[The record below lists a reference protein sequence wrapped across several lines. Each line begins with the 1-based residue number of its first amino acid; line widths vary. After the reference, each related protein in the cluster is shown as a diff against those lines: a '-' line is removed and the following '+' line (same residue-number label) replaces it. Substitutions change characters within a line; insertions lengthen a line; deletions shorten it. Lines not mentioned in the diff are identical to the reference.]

1 MKEGVVLIAKNPEGK
16 LVSALET
23 ELNREETYYC
33 PGCQGRVLLRQ
44 GQVMCP
50 HFAHISLQ
58 DCQFFSE
65 NESAQHLSLKAALYK
80 SLVNHGEKVRIE
92 KVLSEIGQ
100 IADLFVSDS
109 LALEVQCS
117 RLSQQRLRE
126 RTRAYQQAGYE
137 VRWLLGEDL
146 WLGRRLTDL
155 QRDFLYFTANIGFHL
170 WELDWKKEEI
180 RLKYLIYEDIF
191 GKVYYLTKIWPLTE
205 NLMAVLRYPYQSEKA
220 ETYQVT
226 QRKKVS
232 HVIQRELMGKNP
244 RWMRRQEEA
253 YLRGMNLLSLSDQDF
268 FPQVRF
274 PESKQGFV
282 QIRQSLE
289 GFEKLFKKYYR
300 KRHFSY
306 RQTLYPPTFYAKI
319 EKNRHN

>member
-1 MKEGVVLIAKNPEGK
+1 MLIAKNQEGN
-16 LVSALET
+16 LVLALET
-23 ELNREETYYC
+23 CLKRKESYSC
-33 PGCQGRVLLRQ
+33 PGCQGVVLLRH

-50 HFAHISLQ
+50 HFAHKSLQ

-80 SLVNHGEKVRIE
+80 SLVNHGEKVSIE
-92 KVLSEIGQ
+92 KVLSELGQ
-100 IADLFVSDS
+100 IADLFVGDS

-126 RTRAYQQAGYE
+126 RTCAYHQAGYE
-137 VRWLLGEDL
+137 VRWLLGEEL
-146 WLGRRLTDL
+146 WLNGRLTDL
-155 QRDFLYFTANIGFHL
+155 QRDFLYFTAKIGFHL
-170 WELDWKKEEI
+170 WELDWKREEI

-191 GKVYYLTKIWPLTE
+191 GRVYYLTKTWSLTE
-205 NLMAVLRYPYQSEKA
+205 NLMTVLRFPYQVEKG
-220 ETYQVT
+220 ETYKVT

-253 YLRGMNLLSLSDQDF
+253 YLKGMNLLCLSDQDF

-289 GFEKLFKKYYR
+289 GFEKFFMQYYR
-300 KRHFSY
+300 KRRFSY

-319 EKNRHN
+319 VKNRYN

>member
-1 MKEGVVLIAKNPEGK
+1 MLIARNQKGN

-23 ELNREETYYC
+23 SLNREDSYCC
-33 PGCQGRVLLRQ
+33 PGCQGVVLLRQ

-50 HFAHISLQ
+50 HFAHKSLQ

-80 SLVNHGEKVRIE
+80 SLVNHGEKVSIE
-92 KVLSEIGQ
+92 KVLSEMGQ
-100 IADLFVSDS
+100 IADLFVGDS

-126 RTRAYQQAGYE
+126 RTRAYHQAGYE
-137 VRWLLGEDL
+137 VRWLLGEEL
-146 WLGRRLTDL
+146 WLNGRLTDL
-155 QRDFLYFTANIGFHL
+155 QRDFLYFTAKIGFHL

-180 RLKYLIYEDIF
+180 RLKYLIYDDIF
-191 GKVYYLTKIWPLTE
+191 GKVYYLTKTWPLTE
-205 NLMAVLRYPYQSEKA
+205 NLMAVLRYPYQSEKV

-232 HVIQRELMGKNP
+232 HVIQRELMGKNQ

-253 YLRGMNLLSLSDQDF
+253 YLKGMNLLSLSDQDF

-289 GFEKLFKKYYR
+289 GFEKFFMQYYR
-300 KRHFSY
+300 KRRFSY

-319 EKNRHN
+319 VKNRYN

>member
-1 MKEGVVLIAKNPEGK
+1 MLIAKNPEGK
-16 LVSALET
+16 LVSALEI
-23 ELNREETYYC
+23 ELNREESYCC

-50 HFAHISLQ
+50 HFAHKSLQ

-92 KVLSEIGQ
+92 KVLSEMGQ
-100 IADLFVSDS
+100 IADLFVGDS

-126 RTRAYQQAGYE
+126 RTRAYHQAGYE

-155 QRDFLYFTANIGFHL
+155 QRDFLYFTAKIGFHL

-191 GKVYYLTKIWPLTE
+191 GRVYYLTKTWSLTE
-205 NLMAVLRYPYQSEKA
+205 NLMTVLRFPYQAERV

-232 HVIQRELMGKNP
+232 HVIQRELMGKI
-244 RWMRRQEEA
+244 
-253 YLRGMNLLSLSDQDF
+253 QD
-268 FPQVRF
+268 
-274 PESKQGFV
+274 G
-282 QIRQSLE
+282 
-289 GFEKLFKKYYR
+289 
-300 KRHFSY
+300 
-306 RQTLYPPTFYAKI
+306 
-319 EKNRHN
+319 

>member
-1 MKEGVVLIAKNPEGK
+1 MLIAKNQEGN

-23 ELNREETYYC
+23 SLQRKEPYSC
-33 PGCQGRVLLRQ
+33 PGCQGVVLLRH

-50 HFAHISLQ
+50 HFAHKSLQ

-80 SLVNHGEKVRIE
+80 SLVNHGEKVSIE
-92 KVLSEIGQ
+92 KVLFEMGQ
-100 IADLFVSDS
+100 IADLFVGDS

-126 RTRAYQQAGYE
+126 RTCAYHQAGYE
-137 VRWLLGEDL
+137 VRWLLGEEL
-146 WLGRRLTDL
+146 WLNGRLTDL
-155 QRDFLYFTANIGFHL
+155 QRDFLYFTAKIGFHL
-170 WELDWKKEEI
+170 WELDWKREEI

-191 GKVYYLTKIWPLTE
+191 GRVYYLTKTWSLTE
-205 NLMAVLRYPYQSEKA
+205 NLMTVLRFPYQVEKG
-220 ETYQVT
+220 ETYKVT

-232 HVIQRELMGKNP
+232 HVIQRELVGKNP
-244 RWMRRQEEA
+244 RWLRRQEEA
-253 YLRGMNLLSLSDQDF
+253 YLKGMNLLCLSDQDF

-282 QIRQSLE
+282 QIRLSID
-289 GFEKLFKKYYR
+289 GFEKLFMQYYR

-306 RQTLYPPTFYAKI
+306 KQTLYPPTFYAKI
-319 EKNRHN
+319 VKNRHN

>member
-1 MKEGVVLIAKNPEGK
+1 MLIAKNQEGN

-23 ELNREETYYC
+23 CLKRKESYSC
-33 PGCQGRVLLRQ
+33 PGCQGVVLLRH

-50 HFAHISLQ
+50 HFAHKSLQ

-80 SLVNHGEKVRIE
+80 SLVNHGEKVSIE
-92 KVLSEIGQ
+92 KVLSELGQ
-100 IADLFVSDS
+100 IADLFVGDS

-126 RTRAYQQAGYE
+126 RTCAYHQAGYE
-137 VRWLLGEDL
+137 VRWLLGEEL
-146 WLGRRLTDL
+146 WLNGRLTDL
-155 QRDFLYFTANIGFHL
+155 QRDFLYFTAKIGFHL
-170 WELDWKKEEI
+170 WELDWKREEI

-191 GKVYYLTKIWPLTE
+191 GRVYYLTKTWSLTE
-205 NLMAVLRYPYQSEKA
+205 NLMTVLRFPYQVEKG
-220 ETYQVT
+220 ETYKVT

-232 HVIQRELMGKNP
+232 HVIQRELVGKNP
-244 RWMRRQEEA
+244 RWLRRQEEA
-253 YLRGMNLLSLSDQDF
+253 YLKGMNLLCLSDQDF

-289 GFEKLFKKYYR
+289 GFEKFFMQYYR
-300 KRHFSY
+300 KRRFSY

-319 EKNRHN
+319 VKNRYN

>member
-1 MKEGVVLIAKNPEGK
+1 MLIAKNQEGN

-23 ELNREETYYC
+23 SLQRKEPYSC
-33 PGCQGRVLLRQ
+33 PGCQGVVLLRH

-50 HFAHISLQ
+50 HFAHKSLQ

-65 NESAQHLSLKAALYK
+65 NESAQHLSLKATLYQ
-80 SLVNHGEKVRIE
+80 SLDNHGERVCIE
-92 KVLSEIGQ
+92 KVLPELGQ
-100 IADLFVSDS
+100 IADLFVGDS
-109 LALEVQCS
+109 LALEIQCS

-126 RTRAYQQAGYE
+126 RTCAYHQAGYE
-137 VRWLLGEDL
+137 VRWLLGEEL
-146 WLGRRLTDL
+146 WLHGRLTDL
-155 QRDFLYFTANIGFHL
+155 QRDFLYFTAKIGFHL
-170 WELDWKKEEI
+170 WELDWKREEI

-191 GKVYYLTKIWPLTE
+191 GKVYYLTKSWPLTE
-205 NLMAVLRYPYQSEKA
+205 NLMTVLRFPYQAEKG
-220 ETYQVT
+220 ETYKVT

-244 RWMRRQEEA
+244 RWLRRQEEA
-253 YLRGMNLLSLSDQDF
+253 YLKGMNLLCLSDQDF

-282 QIRQSLE
+282 QIRLSID
-289 GFEKLFKKYYR
+289 GFEKLFMQYYR

-306 RQTLYPPTFYAKI
+306 KQTLYPPTFYAKI
-319 EKNRHN
+319 VENRYN

>member
-1 MKEGVVLIAKNPEGK
+1 MLIAKNQEGN
-16 LVSALET
+16 LVLALET
-23 ELNREETYYC
+23 CLKRKESYSC
-33 PGCQGRVLLRQ
+33 PGCQGVVLLRH

-50 HFAHISLQ
+50 HFAHKSLQ

-80 SLVNHGEKVRIE
+80 SLVNHGEKVSIE
-92 KVLSEIGQ
+92 KVLSELGQ
-100 IADLFVSDS
+100 IADLFVGDS

-126 RTRAYQQAGYE
+126 RTCAYHQAGYE
-137 VRWLLGEDL
+137 VRWLLGEEL
-146 WLGRRLTDL
+146 WLNGRLTDL
-155 QRDFLYFTANIGFHL
+155 QRDFLYFTAKIGFHL
-170 WELDWKKEEI
+170 WELDWKREEI

-191 GKVYYLTKIWPLTE
+191 GKVYYLTKTWPLNE
-205 NLMAVLRYPYQSEKA
+205 NLMVVLRSPYQAEKV

-253 YLRGMNLLSLSDQDF
+253 YLNGMNLLCLSDQDF
-268 FPQVRF
+268 SPQVRF

-289 GFEKLFKKYYR
+289 GFEKLFMQYYR

-319 EKNRHN
+319 VKNRYN

>member
-1 MKEGVVLIAKNPEGK
+1 MLIAKNQEGN

-23 ELNREETYYC
+23 CLKRKESYSC
-33 PGCQGRVLLRQ
+33 PGCQGVVLLRH

-50 HFAHISLQ
+50 HFAHKSLQ

-92 KVLSEIGQ
+92 KVLSEMGQ
-100 IADLFVSDS
+100 IADLFVGDS

-126 RTRAYQQAGYE
+126 RTRAYHQAGYE

-155 QRDFLYFTANIGFHL
+155 QRDFLYFTAKIGFHL

-191 GKVYYLTKIWPLTE
+191 GRVYYLTKTWSLTE
-205 NLMAVLRYPYQSEKA
+205 NLMTVLRFPYQAERV

-244 RWMRRQEEA
+244 RWMRRQEAA
-253 YLRGMNLLSLSDQDF
+253 YLKGMNLLSLSDQDF

-282 QIRQSLE
+282 QIRLAINS
-289 GFEKLFKKYYR
+289 FEKLFKQYYR
-300 KRHFSY
+300 KSHFSY

>member
-1 MKEGVVLIAKNPEGK
+1 MLIARNQEGN

-23 ELNREETYYC
+23 SLQRKESYSC
-33 PGCQGRVLLRQ
+33 PGCQGVVLLRH

-50 HFAHISLQ
+50 HFAHKSLQ
-58 DCQFFSE
+58 NCQFFSE

-80 SLVNHGEKVRIE
+80 SLVNHGEKVSIE
-92 KVLSEIGQ
+92 KVLSEMGQ
-100 IADLFVSDS
+100 IADLFVGDS

-126 RTRAYQQAGYE
+126 RTCAYHQAGYE
-137 VRWLLGEDL
+137 VRWLLGEEL
-146 WLGRRLTDL
+146 WLNGRLTDL
-155 QRDFLYFTANIGFHL
+155 QRDFLYFTAKIGFHL
-170 WELDWKKEEI
+170 WELDWKREEI

-191 GKVYYLTKIWPLTE
+191 GKVYYLTKTWPLTE
-205 NLMAVLRYPYQSEKA
+205 NLMTVLRYPYQTEQV

-253 YLRGMNLLSLSDQDF
+253 YLKGMNLLCLSDQDF

-289 GFEKLFKKYYR
+289 GFEKFFMQYYR
-300 KRHFSY
+300 KRRFSY

-319 EKNRHN
+319 VKNRYN

>member
-1 MKEGVVLIAKNPEGK
+1 MLIAKNQEGN
-16 LVSALET
+16 LVLALET
-23 ELNREETYYC
+23 CLKRKESYSC
-33 PGCQGRVLLRQ
+33 PGCQGVVLLRH

-50 HFAHISLQ
+50 HFAHKSLQ

-80 SLVNHGEKVRIE
+80 SLVNHGEKVSIE
-92 KVLSEIGQ
+92 KVLSELGQ
-100 IADLFVSDS
+100 IADLFVGDS

-126 RTRAYQQAGYE
+126 RTCAYHQAGYE
-137 VRWLLGEDL
+137 VRWLLGEEL
-146 WLGRRLTDL
+146 WLNGRLTDL
-155 QRDFLYFTANIGFHL
+155 QRDFLYFTAKIGFHL
-170 WELDWKKEEI
+170 WELDWKREEI

-191 GKVYYLTKIWPLTE
+191 GKVYYLTKAWSLTE
-205 NLMAVLRYPYQSEKA
+205 NLMTVLRFPYQTEKV

-253 YLRGMNLLSLSDQDF
+253 YLKGMNLLCLFDQDF

-289 GFEKLFKKYYR
+289 GFEKLFKQYYR

-306 RQTLYPPTFYAKI
+306 QQTLYPPTFYAKI
-319 EKNRHN
+319 VKNRYN

>member
-1 MKEGVVLIAKNPEGK
+1 M
-16 LVSALET
+16 
-23 ELNREETYYC
+23 
-33 PGCQGRVLLRQ
+33 
-44 GQVMCP
+44 
-50 HFAHISLQ
+50 
-58 DCQFFSE
+58 
-65 NESAQHLSLKAALYK
+65 
-80 SLVNHGEKVRIE
+80 
-92 KVLSEIGQ
+92 GQ
-100 IADLFVSDS
+100 IADLFVADS

-126 RTRAYQQAGYE
+126 RTRAYHQAGYE

-155 QRDFLYFTANIGFHL
+155 QRDFLYFTAKIGFHL

-191 GKVYYLTKIWPLTE
+191 GRVYYLTKTWSLTE
-205 NLMAVLRYPYQSEKA
+205 NLMTVLRFPYQAERV

-244 RWMRRQEEA
+244 RWMRRQEAA
-253 YLRGMNLLSLSDQDF
+253 YLKGMNLLSLSDQDF

-274 PESKQGFV
+274 PESRQGFV

-289 GFEKLFKKYYR
+289 GFEKLFKQYYR
-300 KRHFSY
+300 KSHFSY

>member
-1 MKEGVVLIAKNPEGK
+1 MLIAKNQEGN
-16 LVSALET
+16 LVLALET
-23 ELNREETYYC
+23 CLKRKESYSC
-33 PGCQGRVLLRQ
+33 PGCQGVVLLRH

-50 HFAHISLQ
+50 HFAHKSLQ

-80 SLVNHGEKVRIE
+80 SLVNHGEKVSIE
-92 KVLSEIGQ
+92 KVLSELGQ
-100 IADLFVSDS
+100 IADLFVGDS

-126 RTRAYQQAGYE
+126 RTCAYHQAGYE
-137 VRWLLGEDL
+137 VRWLLGEEL
-146 WLGRRLTDL
+146 WLNGRLTDL
-155 QRDFLYFTANIGFHL
+155 QRDFLYFTAKIGFHL
-170 WELDWKKEEI
+170 WELDWKREEI

-191 GKVYYLTKIWPLTE
+191 GKVYYLTKTWPLTE
-205 NLMAVLRYPYQSEKA
+205 NLMAVLRYPYQSEKV

-253 YLRGMNLLSLSDQDF
+253 YLKGMNLLSLSDQDF

-289 GFEKLFKKYYR
+289 GFEKFFMQYYR
-300 KRHFSY
+300 KRRFSY

>member
-1 MKEGVVLIAKNPEGK
+1 MLIAKNQEGK

-23 ELNREETYYC
+23 SLQRKESYSC
-33 PGCQGRVLLRQ
+33 PGCQGVVLLRH

-50 HFAHISLQ
+50 HFAHKSLQ

-80 SLVNHGEKVRIE
+80 SLVNHGERVWIE
-92 KVLSEIGQ
+92 KVLPEMGQ
-100 IADLFVSDS
+100 IADLFVGDS

-117 RLSQQRLRE
+117 RLPQQRLRE
-126 RTRAYQQAGYE
+126 RTRAYHQAGYE

-146 WLGRRLTDL
+146 WLGQRLTGL
-155 QRDFLYFTANIGFHL
+155 QRDYLYFTAKIGFHL
-170 WELDWKKEEI
+170 WELDWKREEI

-191 GKVYYLTKIWPLTE
+191 GKVYYLTKAWSLTE
-205 NLMAVLRYPYQSEKA
+205 NLMAVLRFPYQAEKV
-220 ETYQVT
+220 ENYQVT
-226 QRKKVS
+226 QRNNVS
-232 HVIQRELMGKNP
+232 QVIQRELMGKNP

-253 YLRGMNLLSLSDQDF
+253 YLKGMNLLSLSDQDF

-289 GFEKLFKKYYR
+289 GFEKLFMQYYR

-319 EKNRHN
+319 VKNRYN

>member
-1 MKEGVVLIAKNPEGK
+1 MLIAKNQEGK

-23 ELNREETYYC
+23 SLQRKESYSC
-33 PGCQGRVLLRQ
+33 PGCQGVVLLKH

-50 HFAHISLQ
+50 HFAHKSLQ

-80 SLVNHGEKVRIE
+80 SLVNHGEKVSIE
-92 KVLSEIGQ
+92 KVLSEMGQ
-100 IADLFVSDS
+100 IADLFVGDS

-155 QRDFLYFTANIGFHL
+155 QRDFFYFTAKIGFHL

-191 GKVYYLTKIWPLTE
+191 GKVYYLTKAWLLTE
-205 NLMAVLRYPYQSEKA
+205 NLMTVLRFPYQVEKG
-220 ETYQVT
+220 ETYKVT

-232 HVIQRELMGKNP
+232 HVIQRELVGKNP
-244 RWMRRQEEA
+244 RWLRRQEEA
-253 YLRGMNLLSLSDQDF
+253 YLKGMNLLCLSDQDF

-282 QIRQSLE
+282 QIRLSID
-289 GFEKLFKKYYR
+289 GFEKLFMQYYR

-306 RQTLYPPTFYAKI
+306 KQTLYPPTFYAKI
-319 EKNRHN
+319 VKNRHN

>member
-1 MKEGVVLIAKNPEGK
+1 MLIAKNQEGN
-16 LVSALET
+16 LVLALET
-23 ELNREETYYC
+23 CLKRKESYSC
-33 PGCQGRVLLRQ
+33 PGCQGVVLLRY

-50 HFAHISLQ
+50 HFAHKSLQ

-80 SLVNHGEKVRIE
+80 SLVNHGEKVSIE
-92 KVLSEIGQ
+92 KVLSELGQ
-100 IADLFVSDS
+100 IADLFVGDS

-126 RTRAYQQAGYE
+126 RTCAYHQAGYE
-137 VRWLLGEDL
+137 VRWLLGEEL
-146 WLGRRLTDL
+146 WLNGRLTDL
-155 QRDFLYFTANIGFHL
+155 QRDFLYFTAKIGFHL
-170 WELDWKKEEI
+170 WELDWKREEI

-191 GKVYYLTKIWPLTE
+191 GKVYYLTKAWPLTE
-205 NLMAVLRYPYQSEKA
+205 NLMTVLRFPYQAEKV
-220 ETYQVT
+220 ETYKVT
-226 QRKKVS
+226 QRKRVS

-253 YLRGMNLLSLSDQDF
+253 YLNGMNLLCLSDQDF
-268 FPQVRF
+268 SPQVRF

-289 GFEKLFKKYYR
+289 GFEKLFMQYYR
-300 KRHFSY
+300 KRRFSY

-319 EKNRHN
+319 VKNRYN

>member
-1 MKEGVVLIAKNPEGK
+1 MLIARNQEGK

-23 ELNREETYYC
+23 SLQRKESYSC
-33 PGCQGRVLLRQ
+33 PGCQGVVLLKH

-50 HFAHISLQ
+50 HFAHKSLQ

-92 KVLSEIGQ
+92 KVLSEMGQ
-100 IADLFVSDS
+100 IADLFVGDS

-126 RTRAYQQAGYE
+126 RTRAYHQAGYE

-155 QRDFLYFTANIGFHL
+155 QQDFLYFTAKIGFHL

-191 GKVYYLTKIWPLTE
+191 GKVYYLTKAWPLTE
-205 NLMAVLRYPYQSEKA
+205 NLMIVLRYPYQTEKV

-232 HVIQRELMGKNP
+232 HVIQRELIGKNP
-244 RWMRRQEEA
+244 RWMRRQEKA
-253 YLRGMNLLSLSDQDF
+253 YLKGMNLLCLSDQDF

-289 GFEKLFKKYYR
+289 GFEKLFMQYYR

-319 EKNRHN
+319 VKNRYN

>member
-1 MKEGVVLIAKNPEGK
+1 MLIAKNQEGN
-16 LVSALET
+16 LVLALET
-23 ELNREETYYC
+23 CLKRKESYSC
-33 PGCQGRVLLRQ
+33 PGCQGVVLLRH

-50 HFAHISLQ
+50 HFAHKSLQ

-80 SLVNHGEKVRIE
+80 SLVNHGEKVSIE
-92 KVLSEIGQ
+92 KVLSELGQ
-100 IADLFVSDS
+100 IADLFVGDS

-126 RTRAYQQAGYE
+126 RTCAYHQAGYE
-137 VRWLLGEDL
+137 VRWLLGEEL
-146 WLGRRLTDL
+146 WLNGRLTDL
-155 QRDFLYFTANIGFHL
+155 QRDFLYFTAKIGFHL
-170 WELDWKKEEI
+170 WELDWKREEI

-191 GKVYYLTKIWPLTE
+191 GKVYYLTKAWLLTE
-205 NLMAVLRYPYQSEKA
+205 NLMTVLRFPYQVEKG
-220 ETYQVT
+220 ETYKVT

-232 HVIQRELMGKNP
+232 HVIQRELVGKNP
-244 RWMRRQEEA
+244 RWLRRQEEA
-253 YLRGMNLLSLSDQDF
+253 YLKGMNLLCLSDQDF

-282 QIRQSLE
+282 QIRLSID
-289 GFEKLFKKYYR
+289 GFEKLFMQYYR

-306 RQTLYPPTFYAKI
+306 KQTLYPPTFYAKI
-319 EKNRHN
+319 VKNRHN

>member
-1 MKEGVVLIAKNPEGK
+1 MLIAKNQEGN

-23 ELNREETYYC
+23 SLQRKEPYSC
-33 PGCQGRVLLRQ
+33 PGCQGIVLLRH

-50 HFAHISLQ
+50 HFAHKSLQ

-80 SLVNHGEKVRIE
+80 SLVNHGEKVSIE
-92 KVLSEIGQ
+92 KVLSEMGQ
-100 IADLFVSDS
+100 IADLFVGDS

-126 RTRAYQQAGYE
+126 RTCAYHQAGYE
-137 VRWLLGEDL
+137 VRWLLGEEL
-146 WLGRRLTDL
+146 WLNGRLTDL
-155 QRDFLYFTANIGFHL
+155 QRDFLYFTAKIGFHL
-170 WELDWKKEEI
+170 WELDWKREEI

-191 GKVYYLTKIWPLTE
+191 GKVYYLTKVWPLTG
-205 NLMAVLRYPYQSEKA
+205 NLMTVLRFPYQAEKG
-220 ETYQVT
+220 ETYKVT

-244 RWMRRQEEA
+244 RWLRRQEEA
-253 YLRGMNLLSLSDQDF
+253 YLKGMNLLCLSDQDF

-282 QIRQSLE
+282 QIRLSID
-289 GFEKLFKKYYR
+289 GFEKLFMQYYR

-306 RQTLYPPTFYAKI
+306 QQTLYPPTFYAKI
-319 EKNRHN
+319 VKNRYN

>member
-1 MKEGVVLIAKNPEGK
+1 MLIARNQEGK

-23 ELNREETYYC
+23 SLQRKESYSC
-33 PGCQGRVLLRQ
+33 PGCQGVVLLKH

-50 HFAHISLQ
+50 HFAHKSLQ

-65 NESAQHLSLKAALYK
+65 NESVQHLSLKAALYK
-80 SLVNHGEKVRIE
+80 SLVNHGERVWIE
-92 KVLSEIGQ
+92 KVLPEMGQ
-100 IADLFVSDS
+100 IADLFVGDS

-126 RTRAYQQAGYE
+126 RTRAYHQAGYK

-146 WLGRRLTDL
+146 WLGQRLTGL
-155 QRDFLYFTANIGFHL
+155 QRDFLCFTAKIGFHL
-170 WELDWKKEEI
+170 WELDWKREEI

-191 GKVYYLTKIWPLTE
+191 GKVYYLTKAWPLTE
-205 NLMAVLRYPYQSEKA
+205 NLMTVLRFPYQAEQV

-232 HVIQRELMGKNP
+232 HVIQRELIGKNP
-244 RWMRRQEEA
+244 RWMRRQEKA
-253 YLRGMNLLSLSDQDF
+253 YLKGMNLLCLSDQDF

-289 GFEKLFKKYYR
+289 GFEKFFMQYYR
-300 KRHFSY
+300 KRRFSY

-319 EKNRHN
+319 VKNRYN

>member
-1 MKEGVVLIAKNPEGK
+1 MLIAKNQEGN

-23 ELNREETYYC
+23 SLQRKEPYSC
-33 PGCQGRVLLRQ
+33 PGCQGVVLLRH

-50 HFAHISLQ
+50 HFAHKSLQ

-80 SLVNHGEKVRIE
+80 SLVNHGEKVSIE
-92 KVLSEIGQ
+92 KVLSEMGQ
-100 IADLFVSDS
+100 IADLFVGDS

-126 RTRAYQQAGYE
+126 RTCAYHQAGYE
-137 VRWLLGEDL
+137 VRWLLGEEL
-146 WLGRRLTDL
+146 WLNGRLTDL
-155 QRDFLYFTANIGFHL
+155 QRDFLYFTAKIGFHL
-170 WELDWKKEEI
+170 WELDWKREEI

-191 GKVYYLTKIWPLTE
+191 GRVYYLTKTWSLTE
-205 NLMAVLRYPYQSEKA
+205 NLMTVLRFPYQVEKG
-220 ETYQVT
+220 ETYKVT

-232 HVIQRELMGKNP
+232 HVIQRELVGKNP
-244 RWMRRQEEA
+244 RWLRRQEEA
-253 YLRGMNLLSLSDQDF
+253 YLKGMNLLCLSDQDF

-282 QIRQSLE
+282 QIRLSID
-289 GFEKLFKKYYR
+289 GFEKLFMQYYR

-306 RQTLYPPTFYAKI
+306 KQTLYPPTFYAKI
-319 EKNRHN
+319 VKNRHN

>member
-1 MKEGVVLIAKNPEGK
+1 MLIAKNQEGN
-16 LVSALET
+16 LVLALET
-23 ELNREETYYC
+23 CLKRKESYSC
-33 PGCQGRVLLRQ
+33 PGCQGVVLLRH

-50 HFAHISLQ
+50 HFAHKSLQ

-80 SLVNHGEKVRIE
+80 SLVNHGEKVSIE
-92 KVLSEIGQ
+92 KVLSELGQ
-100 IADLFVSDS
+100 IADLFVGDS

-126 RTRAYQQAGYE
+126 RTCAYHQAGYE
-137 VRWLLGEDL
+137 VRWLLGEEL
-146 WLGRRLTDL
+146 WLNGRLTDL
-155 QRDFLYFTANIGFHL
+155 QRDFLYFTAKIGFHL
-170 WELDWKKEEI
+170 WELDWKREEI

-191 GKVYYLTKIWPLTE
+191 GKVYYLTKTWPLTE
-205 NLMAVLRYPYQSEKA
+205 NLMAVLRYPYQSEKV

-253 YLRGMNLLSLSDQDF
+253 YLKGMNLLCLSDQDF

-289 GFEKLFKKYYR
+289 GFEKFFMQYYR
-300 KRHFSY
+300 KRRFSY

-319 EKNRHN
+319 VKNRYN

>member
-1 MKEGVVLIAKNPEGK
+1 MLIAKNQEGN
-16 LVSALET
+16 LVLALET
-23 ELNREETYYC
+23 CLKRKESYSC
-33 PGCQGRVLLRQ
+33 PGCQGVVLLRH

-50 HFAHISLQ
+50 HFAHKSLQ

-80 SLVNHGEKVRIE
+80 SLVNHGEKVSIE
-92 KVLSEIGQ
+92 KVLSEMGQ
-100 IADLFVSDS
+100 IADLFVGDS

-126 RTRAYQQAGYE
+126 RTCAYHQAGYE
-137 VRWLLGEDL
+137 VRWLLGEEL
-146 WLGRRLTDL
+146 WLNGRLTDL
-155 QRDFLYFTANIGFHL
+155 QRDFLYFTAKIGFHL
-170 WELDWKKEEI
+170 WELDWKREEI

-191 GKVYYLTKIWPLTE
+191 GRVYYLTKTWSLTE
-205 NLMAVLRYPYQSEKA
+205 NLMTVLRFPYQVEKG
-220 ETYQVT
+220 ETYKVT

-232 HVIQRELMGKNP
+232 HVIQRELVGKNP
-244 RWMRRQEEA
+244 RWLRRQEEA
-253 YLRGMNLLSLSDQDF
+253 YLKGMNLLCLSDQDF

-282 QIRQSLE
+282 QIRLSID
-289 GFEKLFKKYYR
+289 GFEKLFMQYYR

-306 RQTLYPPTFYAKI
+306 KQTLYPPTFYAKI
-319 EKNRHN
+319 VKNRHN

>member
-1 MKEGVVLIAKNPEGK
+1 MLIARNQKGN

-23 ELNREETYYC
+23 SLNREDSYCC
-33 PGCQGRVLLRQ
+33 PGCQGVVLLRQ

-50 HFAHISLQ
+50 HFAHKSLQ

-65 NESAQHLSLKAALYK
+65 NESAQHLSLK
-80 SLVNHGEKVRIE
+80 S
-92 KVLSEIGQ
+92 
-100 IADLFVSDS
+100 DLFVGDS
-109 LALEVQCS
+109 LVLEVQCS
-117 RLSQQRLRE
+117 RLPQQRLRE
-126 RTRAYQQAGYE
+126 RTRAYHQAGYE

-146 WLGRRLTDL
+146 WLGQRLTGL
-155 QRDFLYFTANIGFHL
+155 QRDFLYFTAKIGFHL
-170 WELDWKKEEI
+170 WELDWKREEI

-191 GKVYYLTKIWPLTE
+191 GKVYYLTKAWSLTE
-205 NLMAVLRYPYQSEKA
+205 NLMTVLRFPYQAEKV
-220 ETYQVT
+220 ENYQVT
-226 QRKKVS
+226 QRNNVS

-253 YLRGMNLLSLSDQDF
+253 YLKGMNLLSLSDQDF

-289 GFEKLFKKYYR
+289 GFEKLFKQYYR

-319 EKNRHN
+319 VKNRYN

>member
-1 MKEGVVLIAKNPEGK
+1 MLIAKNQEGN
-16 LVSALET
+16 LVLALET
-23 ELNREETYYC
+23 CLKRKESYSC
-33 PGCQGRVLLRQ
+33 PGCQGVVLLRH

-50 HFAHISLQ
+50 HFAHKSLQ

-80 SLVNHGEKVRIE
+80 SLVNHGEKVSIE
-92 KVLSEIGQ
+92 KVLSEMGQ
-100 IADLFVSDS
+100 IADLFVGDS

-253 YLRGMNLLSLSDQDF
+253 YLKGMNLLCLSDQDF

-289 GFEKLFKKYYR
+289 GFEKFFMQYYR
-300 KRHFSY
+300 KRRFSY

-319 EKNRHN
+319 VKNRYN

>member
-1 MKEGVVLIAKNPEGK
+1 MLIAKNQEGN

-23 ELNREETYYC
+23 SLQRKEPYSC
-33 PGCQGRVLLRQ
+33 PGCQGIVLLRH

-50 HFAHISLQ
+50 HFAHKSLQ

-80 SLVNHGEKVRIE
+80 SLVNHGENVSIE
-92 KVLSEIGQ
+92 KVLSEMGQ
-100 IADLFVSDS
+100 IADLFVGDS

-126 RTRAYQQAGYE
+126 RTCAYHQAGYE
-137 VRWLLGEDL
+137 VRWLLGEEL
-146 WLGRRLTDL
+146 WLNGRLTDL
-155 QRDFLYFTANIGFHL
+155 QRDFLYFTAKIGFHL
-170 WELDWKKEEI
+170 WELDWKREEI

-191 GKVYYLTKIWPLTE
+191 GKVYYLTKTWPLTE
-205 NLMAVLRYPYQSEKA
+205 NLMAVLRFPYQVEKG
-220 ETYQVT
+220 ETYKVT

-244 RWMRRQEEA
+244 RWLRRQEEA
-253 YLRGMNLLSLSDQDF
+253 YLKGMNLLCLSDQDF

-282 QIRQSLE
+282 QIRLSID
-289 GFEKLFKKYYR
+289 GFEKLFMQYYR

-306 RQTLYPPTFYAKI
+306 KQTLYPPTFYAKI
-319 EKNRHN
+319 VKNRHN

>member
-1 MKEGVVLIAKNPEGK
+1 MLIARNQKGN

-23 ELNREETYYC
+23 SLNRKDSYCC
-33 PGCQGRVLLRQ
+33 PGCQGVVLLRQ

-50 HFAHISLQ
+50 HFAHKSLQ

-65 NESAQHLSLKAALYK
+65 NESAQHLSLKSALYK
-80 SLVNHGEKVRIE
+80 SLVNHGEKVSIE
-92 KVLSEIGQ
+92 KVLSEMGQ
-100 IADLFVSDS
+100 IADLFVGDS
-109 LALEVQCS
+109 LVLEVQCS

-146 WLGRRLTDL
+146 WLGQRLTGL
-155 QRDFLYFTANIGFHL
+155 QRDFLYFTAKVGFHL
-170 WELDWKKEEI
+170 WELDWKREEI

-191 GKVYYLTKIWPLTE
+191 GKVYYLTKAWPLTE
-205 NLMAVLRYPYQSEKA
+205 NLMTVLRFPYQAEQV

-232 HVIQRELMGKNP
+232 QVIQRELMGKNP

-253 YLRGMNLLSLSDQDF
+253 YLKGMNLLSLSDQDF

-282 QIRQSLE
+282 QIGQSLE
-289 GFEKLFKKYYR
+289 GFEKLFKQYYR
-300 KRHFSY
+300 KSHFSY

-319 EKNRHN
+319 VKNRYN